1 MLMKHVLAVFT
12 AAIVMALSSAA
23 MSDDAA
29 LKDRTIGFVLT
40 HKSFALWQ
48 SPDGKKEC
56 PNGVNVGPREQFKAL
71 YPDGGKFT
79 ETQLAREGEIMFP
92 DTTPEPKLF
101 FHEPVGKVGLG
112 LNLDGKVDEND
123 FVSED
128 GKVAGIDNQ
137 MYRVVGCTDNYRGPE
152 GQARHFIQ
160 DYMRKFNYNRWL
172 IEVTD
177 VDDLTNDPDVTV
189 SLYRGLDALTQDAAG
204 NFTSGG
210 TQRVDAKWGKEFMYK
225 TKGKIEGGV
234 LTTTPI
240 DITFPESQSRGYP
253 YNAVRDWRVQLNLT
267 SEGAEGLMAGYL
279 DLERWHHNLWQLWS
293 SHHRSYGGE
302 PVPSQ
307 YRSLRRNADA
317 YPDPAT
323 GQNTHIS
330 AAWDV
335 KFTQAFILHPD
346 QTVADGNEE
355 VTKQKGK
362 SRAAQQ

>member
-1 MLMKHVLAVFT
+1 MKHVLAVFT

-71 YPDGGKFT
+71 YPDGGKFA

-240 DITFPESQSRGYP
+240 NITFPESQSRGYP
-253 YNAVRDWRVQLNLT
+253 YNAVRDWRVQLSLT
-267 SEGAEGLMAGYL
+267 SDGAEGLMAGYL

-346 QTVADGNEE
+346 QTVAGGNEE
-355 VTKQKGK
+355 VTKPKGK

>member
-1 MLMKHVLAVFT
+1 MKHILVVST
-12 AAIVMALSSAA
+12 AALIAGLAGTAA
-23 MSDDAA
+23 AEDGA

-48 SPDGKKEC
+48 SPDGKTEC
-56 PNGVNVGPREQFKAL
+56 PDGVNVGPREQFKAL
-71 YPDGGKFT
+71 YPNGGKFA
-79 ETQLAREGEIMFP
+79 ETQLARDGEIMFP

-101 FHEPVGKVGLG
+101 FHEPVSKVGIG
-112 LNLDGKVDEND
+112 LNLDGKVDDND

-128 GKVAGIDNQ
+128 GKETGIDNQ

-210 TQRVDAKWGKEFMYK
+210 TQRIDAKWGKEFMYK

-234 LTTTPI
+234 LTTAPV
-240 DITFPESQSRGYP
+240 DITFPVSQSRGYP
-253 YNAVRDWRVQLNLT
+253 YNAVKDWRVRLSLT
-267 SEGAEGLMAGYL
+267 SDGADGLMAGYL

-317 YPDPAT
+317 YPDSVT
-323 GQNTHIS
+323 GENTHIS
-330 AAWDV
+330 AAWAV
-335 KFTQAFILHPD
+335 KFAQAFILHPD
-346 QTVADGNEE
+346 PKVAEKSDDG
-355 VTKQKGK
+355 VTSAGK
-362 SRAAQQ
+362 SRAAQD